1 MFQKLFGRKKTVAKT
16 KAPEKVIKPAA
27 KVVLTSPAG
36 LAEDISTAEGKKK
49 QNLLVQLSKL
59 IEADNSILNDV
70 SAALPENERT
80 MLELQFSDV
89 EAQSIASNILQSIA
103 TEGYSASVRQ
113 LAAAH
118 LSEESALIAVAQ
130 AAKTKDKTV
139 YRIVKNK
146 LDTLHEGEKAQQA
159 LLDKQQAVIAALA
172 QLAKASHDPMLEAKH
187 RGLLDQWSHCA
198 VSSTDTVKAQF
209 EAANQQVVAR
219 IELEKAEL
227 QPTPSPAA
235 VNPVAV
241 EKVSQQEAELQ
252 SDNQE
257 ADSGQVKIENQ
268 GVISEQRQILID
280 TLIKDLVGAIETGV
294 MSEELIQQNQ
304 HFLTGIQHQW
314 RESEQVSPT
323 TKAEAVAFHKACT
336 AYEVGLAKLHALH
349 TVYGDYDAI
358 VAAMTK
364 GTNNALLHELEHWLH
379 DVEQVIGDNTPAP
392 IAKIKQALKAHE
404 ATLAKHRQQEIDQV
418 RAIRGQIRRCQSAI
432 DEGSIRR
439 ASGLYQGVE
448 EKLVGFNFDK
458 HAGLKKML
466 DDTTEA
472 LEKLRDW
479 QSYAVL
485 PKKEALIKKMDA
497 LVHQSVTPDERA
509 QSIRDMQEEWKL
521 LSRGLQNRQQDL
533 WETFHELAQLAY
545 EPCKEFYSEQRHLR
559 EVNLSKRK
567 EVVEQLTQ
575 YSTMIDWT
583 APDIKEIDRI
593 LQAARNDWRN
603 YSPVDRAASKG
614 IQKQFDTL
622 HQSLFNQ
629 LAKEQAVF
637 KEQKQQIIER
647 AKALLELEDVKKAT
661 TEAKKLQQ
669 DWKSA
674 GIVARKDEQRLWKE
688 FREVCDALFTKRDVQ
703 TESFKADLETNRVQA
718 NEVIAGLEALENSIE
733 PESDQSVYENLKA
746 QYEQIGTL
754 PKEHYPALTKR
765 FKAAC
770 DVFTAAARAAK
781 RANADAH
788 WQAVIQWVKR
798 ARFESLSEEEL
809 NEQWQAI
816 KVPSAAKA
824 LFDQH
829 EQWQQPVDELNQAA
843 MHEKTL
849 DFEILVGVESP
860 EEDASM
866 RMNLQVQKL
875 SDGIGYQLTDAQMH
889 RSVVDWLSIG
899 SVEKATYEQFE
910 SRLLVARNQ
919 YLAKNL
925 K

>member
-27 KVVLTSPAG
+27 KVVLTSPAT
-36 LAEDISTAEGKKK
+36 LAGDIATAEGKKK
-49 QNLLVQLSKL
+49 QSLLVQLSKL
-59 IEADNSILNDV
+59 IEADHSILNDV
-70 SAALPENERT
+70 APKLPESERA
-80 MLELQFSDV
+80 MLQLHFSMV
-89 EAQSIASNILQSIA
+89 EAQSVSTDLLQRIALD
-103 TEGYSASVRQ
+103 GYSASVRQ
-113 LAAAH
+113 LAAVN
-118 LSEESALIAVAQ
+118 LSEESALTAVAQ
-130 AAKTKDKTV
+130 AARTKDKSV

-146 LDTLHEGEKAQQA
+146 LDALHEDEKAEQA
-159 LLDKQQAVIAALA
+159 LLNKQQAIIAALE

-187 RGLLDQWSHCA
+187 RGLLDQWSHCS
-198 VSSTDTVKAQF
+198 VTSTDTVKAQF
-209 EAANQQVVAR
+209 ETAEQKVVER

-227 QPTPSPAA
+227 EPAPSQASAKPEAA
-235 VNPVAV
+235 
-241 EKVSQQEAELQ
+241 EKDDTVSQQEVDQQAEVVAQ
-252 SDNQE
+252 
-257 ADSGQVKIENQ
+257 IEEENK
-268 GVISEQRQILID
+268 GVVSEQRQAIID
-280 TLIKDLVGAIETGV
+280 ILIKDLIGAIETGV
-294 MSEELIQQNQ
+294 MSEELVQQNQ

-323 TKAEAVAFHKACT
+323 SKAEAVAFHKACT

-349 TVYGDYDAI
+349 MVYGDYDAI
-358 VAAMTK
+358 VTAMTE

-379 DVEQVIGDNTPAP
+379 DVEPVIGDNTPAP
-392 IAKIKQALKAHE
+392 IVKIKQALTAHE

-533 WETFHELAQLAY
+533 WEKFHELAQQAY
-545 EPCKEFYSEQRHLR
+545 EPCKEFYAEQRHLR

-583 APDIKEIDRI
+583 APDIKEIDRV

-614 IQKQFDTL
+614 VQKQFDTL

-661 TEAKKLQQ
+661 AEAKNLQQ
-669 DWKSA
+669 EWKSA

-703 TESFKADLETNRVQA
+703 TEAFKADLETNRAQA
-718 NEVIAGLEALENSIE
+718 NDVIASLEALQNSTT

-770 DVFTAAARAAK
+770 DAYTDAARVAK

-788 WQAVIQWVKR
+788 WQAVIQWVKS
-798 ARFESLSEEEL
+798 ARFESLSKEEL

-816 KVPSAAKA
+816 KVPSVAKP
-824 LFDQH
+824 LFDLH
-829 EQWQQPVDELNQAA
+829 DQWQQPVDELNQAA

-849 DFEILVGVESP
+849 DFEILVGAESP
-860 EEDASM
+860 EEDAKM

-889 RSVVDWLSIG
+889 QSVVDWLAIG
-899 SVEKATYEQFE
+899 SVEKGTYEQFE
-910 SRLLVARNQ
+910 SRLLAARNQ